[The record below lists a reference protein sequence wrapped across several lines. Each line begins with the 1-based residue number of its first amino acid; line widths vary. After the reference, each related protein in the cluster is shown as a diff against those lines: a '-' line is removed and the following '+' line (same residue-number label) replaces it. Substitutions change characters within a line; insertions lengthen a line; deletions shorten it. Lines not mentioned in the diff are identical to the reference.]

1 MSGVMAQ
8 ALGLKQRDV
17 HEAVLERERLGSTG
31 VGEGVA
37 IPHARIETL
46 SRPVGGF
53 ARLQEAADFEA
64 IDERPADLVFM
75 LLAPTDAGADHLR
88 ALARAARVFRQE
100 RIRAALRQAQ
110 TRASEQRASVVQVQQ
125 QIGVLA
131 AEQRSLDEQ
140 SRQLDTRYERL
151 RADRNALAAPD
162 EARLNNLR
170 SQLEAAQEQA
180 ETTEARLA
188 ELNKLVASAK

>member
-1 MSGVMAQ
+1 MNGPAIISLGDLLVPSAVTARARWKGRKQVLAEMSGVMAL
-8 ALGLKQRDV
+8 ALDLSARQV

-53 ARLQEAADFEA
+53 ARLIEAADFEA

-88 ALARAARVFRQE
+88 ALARVARVFRQE

-110 TRASEQRASVVQVQQ
+110 TEEA
-125 QIGVLA
+125 VLA
-131 AEQRSLDEQ
+131 VLSPDK
-140 SRQLDTRYERL
+140 SVD
-151 RADRNALAAPD
+151 AA
-162 EARLNNLR
+162 
-170 SQLEAAQEQA
+170 
-180 ETTEARLA
+180 
-188 ELNKLVASAK
+188 

>member
-1 MSGVMAQ
+1 MNGQVTTSLGDLLLPNAIVPRARWKGRKQVLAEMSAVMAR
-8 ALGLKQRDV
+8 ALNLDAREV

-37 IPHARIETL
+37 IPHARIEAL
-46 SRPVGGF
+46 SRPAGGF
-53 ARLQEAADFEA
+53 AHLSEPADFEA

-110 TRASEQRASVVQVQQ
+110 TEEA
-125 QIGVLA
+125 VLA
-131 AEQRSLDEQ
+131 ILSP
-140 SRQLDTRYERL
+140 
-151 RADRNALAAPD
+151 DRTINAA
-162 EARLNNLR
+162 
-170 SQLEAAQEQA
+170 
-180 ETTEARLA
+180 
-188 ELNKLVASAK
+188 

>member
-1 MSGVMAQ
+1 MNGSIIPSLGDLLLPNAVLPRARWKGRKQVLAGMSGIMAA
-8 ALGLKQRDV
+8 ALGLNARDV

-37 IPHARIETL
+37 IPHARIATL

-53 ARLQEAADFEA
+53 ARLIEPADFEA

-110 TRASEQRASVVQVQQ
+110 TEEA
-125 QIGVLA
+125 VLA
-131 AEQRSLDEQ
+131 ILSPDKTV
-140 SRQLDTRYERL
+140 D
-151 RADRNALAAPD
+151 AA
-162 EARLNNLR
+162 
-170 SQLEAAQEQA
+170 
-180 ETTEARLA
+180 
-188 ELNKLVASAK
+188 